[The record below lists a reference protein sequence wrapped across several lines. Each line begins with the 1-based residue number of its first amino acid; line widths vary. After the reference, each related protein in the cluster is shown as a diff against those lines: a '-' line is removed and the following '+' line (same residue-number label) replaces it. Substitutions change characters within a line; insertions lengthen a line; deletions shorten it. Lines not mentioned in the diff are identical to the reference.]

1 MAPNKKKKKPAS
13 NPARGFA
20 TTSTASKPKHDDAK
34 ELEGDVQLDVP
45 HGHDVPTT
53 AEGSTREEIS
63 SSREHE
69 KALHEL
75 TPEELESQL
84 EDSGLQI
91 LVESHGEKTKKDVS
105 RQVSRLQT
113 EKRLLRSQ
121 AEHLGVRQWLPPE
134 IMQIITNLL
143 KIQEYGNG
151 YVQASFD
158 NDITAPDFSEDDLLV
173 KLWALKR
180 LLPLLGFTAQR
191 TDLALRHL
199 LRMTNKAGS
208 QSLSSGR
215 DSMWGLDECLA
226 WLALDSEP
234 ADLPRFD
241 VHEEHSHCS
250 ADQQRSKVI
259 ASTPA
264 TTPTDSRPESP
275 LIKEHPPQESQTPNE
290 DGSLSSAGDSDSD
303 AEPEHLVTRYLE
315 LQSRLYEVCP
325 ELTEIDARRQ
335 RRGRSKRPIINGH
348 LDSAAKRRA
357 EHLMAKIQKIKSDL
371 LFDEDKAD
379 SRWAEIRIDL
389 AQEAAERKR
398 LGIGHDGEQQKST
411 PNVPSGVNLA
421 ESNHGDDDA
430 EDILGGFFTSLPDTA
445 TDPDTG
451 LSIMSVASQEGSD
464 IEVRDFGKWTGLS
477 PRRVLEEACKARDS
491 ASRVT
496 YKLVSASSF
505 SNRYLVEVKWSRL
518 QEPMIAI
525 SADQLNCQSD
535 ARSSKI
541 EMVSISCPTEAQ
553 AEAYISTVA
562 MFMIFASSP
571 KEEKVHLRLPSTW
584 RDLWK
589 ELSQLK
595 KDQDE
600 AADRQVLRELR
611 SIIAEHG
618 QGDRNLDEQS
628 DSITSKT
635 LNKEPTAANRH
646 KWQEDSLSSPTVWS
660 EDVKALWASK
670 LSSPSYQHMLTS
682 RTRLPIWNFKNEL
695 LDAIKDNQ
703 VIIICGETGCGK
715 STQVPAFILE
725 HELSAGRPCKIYCT
739 EPRRISAISLAR
751 RVSEELGERKSD
763 VGTFRSLVGFAIRL
777 ESKITPQTKLVYATT
792 GIIMRMLEGSDDLGD
807 ITHLV
812 LDEIHERSIDSDF
825 LLIVLRKLL
834 ERRSDLKVVL
844 MSATVNAERFSDY
857 LGGAPVM
864 NVPGR
869 TFPVDTRYLEDAV
882 EVTNFNTDS
891 GSHGGAEAVEID
903 DDDVAKV
910 PSQVGDLQGYS
921 PKTLTTLA
929 KLDEYR
935 VSYGLIVRLLET
947 IATSE
952 SYSPYSKAILV
963 FLPGMAEIRRLN
975 DMLAGHRTFINR
987 WYIYALHSTIATDEQ
1002 ERAFLVPPPGIRKI
1016 VLATNIAET
1025 GITIPDITCV
1035 IDTGKHKEMRF
1046 DERRQ
1051 LSRLIESFISRANA
1065 KQRRGRA
1072 GRVQKGLCFHL
1083 FTKNRHDNIMPGE
1096 QTPEMLRLSLQDLV
1110 LRVKICKLGG
1120 IEQTLSEALDP
1131 PSTKNIRRAI
1141 DSLVDVKALTAAED
1155 LTPLGRQL
1163 AKLPLD
1169 VFLGKLILLG
1179 AIFGCL
1185 DAMLTIAAI
1194 LSSKSPFSVPM
1205 GTISQADVARQA
1217 FRKGDS
1223 DLLTVY
1229 NAYCA
1234 WRRVCGGST
1243 AMSEQQ
1249 FCQRNFMSQQT
1260 LSNIEDTKSQLT
1272 AALADAGFVT
1282 LNEAEKSSLNKV
1294 RYWSRKRSFVEL
1306 PDRYGNNNNND
1317 LILNSVIAWSFYPKL
1332 LRREGKGWKNIA
1344 NNQTVSLHPTSVNK
1358 GVERPPQWLSFYHIM
1373 QSSNK
1378 FYNAHETSPVES
1390 FAVALVCGE
1399 AEFKMYSGC
1408 LVVDGNRIRFAL
1420 DEWKTFLTLK
1430 TLRVQIRRIMAQA
1443 FRSPGRGLSAQ
1454 QQAWLDVWQQIFS
1467 APEAGSVGSSVI

>member
-1 MAPNKKKKKPAS
+1 MAPNKKKKKPVS

-20 TTSTASKPKHDDAK
+20 TTSTASKPKYDEAK
-34 ELEGDVQLDVP
+34 ELEGGVRLDVTDA
-45 HGHDVPTT
+45 HVLSTT
-53 AEGSTREEIS
+53 AEDNTRTEDS
-63 SSREHE
+63 SNREPE
-69 KALHEL
+69 KALEEL
-75 TPEELESQL
+75 TPEELESRL
-84 EDSGLQI
+84 EDSSLQI
-91 LVESHGEKTKKDVS
+91 LVEIHGEKTKKNVS
-105 RQVSRLQT
+105 RQVSRLQI

-121 AEHLGVRQWLPPE
+121 AEHLGIRQWLPPE
-134 IMQIITNLL
+134 IMQLITDLL
-143 KIQEYGNG
+143 QAQEESNFHIQATSDTKRSAVEL
-151 YVQASFD
+151 
-158 NDITAPDFSEDDLLV
+158 SEDDLLI
-173 KLWALKR
+173 KLWALNR
-180 LLPLLGFTAQR
+180 LLPQLGFSEQR
-191 TDLALRHL
+191 TKLALRHL
-199 LRMTNKAGS
+199 LTSINQSGP
-208 QSLSSGR
+208 QSLFTGKESI
-215 DSMWGLDECLA
+215 WGLDECLA

-241 VHEEHSHCS
+241 AREGQSHCS
-250 ADQQRSKVI
+250 ADQQRPGVTKD
-259 ASTPA
+259 TPA
-264 TTPTDSRPESP
+264 TTPTNSRPESP
-275 LIKEHPPQESQTPNE
+275 LAKDSPQQPQTP
-290 DGSLSSAGDSDSD
+290 DRDSSLSSATDSDSD
-303 AEPEHLVTRYLE
+303 VEPEQLVTRYLS
-315 LQSRLYEVCP
+315 LQSRLHEISP

-335 RRGRSKRPIINGH
+335 RRGKGKHLVINGNLDPSSKRRTER
-348 LDSAAKRRA
+348 LT
-357 EHLMAKIQKIKSDL
+357 AKISKIKSDL
-371 LFDEDKAD
+371 LFDEDKAN

-398 LGIGHDGEQQKST
+398 LGIRDDGKQQKVT
-411 PNVPSGVNLA
+411 PTVSGNATIV
-421 ESNHGDDDA
+421 ESSDGD
-430 EDILGGFFTSLPDTA
+430 EDTDGILDGFFTSLPETA
-445 TDPDTG
+445 TDPATG
-451 LSIMSVASQEGSD
+451 LSILSTTSQKGSNVE
-464 IEVRDFGKWTGLS
+464 IRDFGKWTGMS

-491 ASRVT
+491 ASRVV
-496 YKLVSASSF
+496 YKPISATSF
-505 SNRYLVEVKWSRL
+505 SNRHLVEVRWSRM
-518 QEPMIAI
+518 QEPMISMSI
-525 SADQLNCQSD
+525 DKLICQSD
-535 ARSSKI
+535 ARSVKI
-541 EMVSISCPTEAQ
+541 EMLSISCPTEAQ
-553 AEAYISTVA
+553 TEAYISTVA
-562 MFMIFASSP
+562 MFLIFASSP

-589 ELSQLK
+589 ELSRLK

-611 SIIAEHG
+611 GMIAEDG
-618 QGDRNLDEQS
+618 ESDKDSDEQS
-628 DSITSKT
+628 SGITPKT
-635 LNKEPTAANRH
+635 PNKEPTVADWH
-646 KWQEDSLSSPTVWS
+646 KLQRNSLSTPTFRS
-660 EDVKALWASK
+660 DDITALWASK
-670 LSSPSYQHMLTS
+670 VSTPSYQHMLTS
-682 RTRLPIWNFKNEL
+682 RMSLPIWNFKDEL
-695 LDAIKDNQ
+695 LDAITDNQ
-703 VIIICGETGCGK
+703 VVIICGETGCGK
-715 STQVPAFILE
+715 STQVPAFIIE
-725 HELSAGRPCKIYCT
+725 HELSSGRPCKVYCT

-751 RVSEELGERKSD
+751 RVSEELGERKGD

-777 ESKITPQTKLVYATT
+777 ESKFTPQTRLVYATT
-792 GIIMRMLEGSDDLGD
+792 GIVMRMLEGSDDLGD

-812 LDEIHERSIDSDF
+812 LDEIHERTIDGDF
-825 LLIVLRKLL
+825 LLLVLRKLL
-834 ERRSDLKVVL
+834 KRRLDLKIVL
-844 MSATVNAERFSDY
+844 MSATVDAERFSNY
-857 LGGAPVM
+857 LGGAPIM
-864 NVPGR
+864 NIPGR
-869 TFPVDTRYLEDAV
+869 TFPVDTKYLEDAV
-882 EVTNFNTDS
+882 EVTNFSTDS
-891 GSHGGAEAVEID
+891 GPHGGAEAVEFD
-903 DDDVAKV
+903 DDDAAKV
-910 PSQVGDLQGYS
+910 PSQIADLQGYS

-935 VSYGLIVRLLET
+935 VSYGLIVRLLEI

-952 SYSPYSKAILV
+952 VYSPYSKAILV

-975 DMLAGHRTFINR
+975 DMLTGHRTFTNG

-1002 ERAFLVPPPGIRKI
+1002 EKAFLVPPTGVRKI

-1025 GITIPDITCV
+1025 GITIPDCTCV

-1051 LSRLIESFISRANA
+1051 LSRLIEAFISRANA

-1083 FTKNRHDNIMPGE
+1083 FTKNRHDNIMSGE

-1120 IEQTLSEALDP
+1120 IEQTLSESLDP
-1131 PSTKNIRRAI
+1131 PSSKNIRRAI
-1141 DSLVDVKALTAAED
+1141 DSLVDVKALTAVED

-1163 AKLPLD
+1163 ARLPLD

-1179 AIFGCL
+1179 TIFGCL

-1194 LSSKSPFSVPM
+1194 LSSKSPFSVPT

-1217 FRKGDS
+1217 FRKGES

-1260 LSNIEDTKSQLT
+1260 LSNIEDTKAQLT
-1272 AALADAGFVT
+1272 SSLADAGFIR
-1282 LNEAEKSSLNKV
+1282 LNDAEKASLNKV
-1294 RYWSRKRSFVEL
+1294 RSWSRKRSFVEL
-1306 PDRYGNNNNND
+1306 PNRYDNNNDND

-1399 AEFKMYSGC
+1399 AEFKMYSGVI
-1408 LVVDGNRIRFAL
+1408 VVDGNRIRFAL
-1420 DEWKTFLTLK
+1420 DEWKTFLALK
-1430 TLRVQIRRIMAQA
+1430 TLRLQIRQIMTQA

-1454 QQAWLDVWQQIFS
+1454 QQAWLDVWQKIFS
-1467 APEAGSVGSSVI
+1467 DSKAGS